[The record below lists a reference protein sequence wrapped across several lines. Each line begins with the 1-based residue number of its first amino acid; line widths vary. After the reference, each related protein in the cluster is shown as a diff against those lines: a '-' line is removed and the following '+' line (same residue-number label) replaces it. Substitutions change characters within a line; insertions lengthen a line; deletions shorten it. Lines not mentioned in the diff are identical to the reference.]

1 MIMANPHIHPLA
13 LRPPAVCR
21 SYTHAHTHRHTKGWA
36 MGVGQKCLIGKERT
50 GTLIKAHG
58 GRNQRANAIHCQS
71 HKDVHS
77 SPSCFSLN
85 FPLLFLKASLFTITK
100 VANQR
105 EQFVMSCTS
114 GGNYEMLFRA
124 DKFGCLGLFEV
135 WKCKCASER
144 ESGVLGQFD

>member
-13 LRPPAVCR
+13 LRRPAVCR
-21 SYTHAHTHRHTKGWA
+21 SYTHAHTHRHTKGRA

-50 GTLIKAHG
+50 GTLIKTHG

-71 HKDVHS
+71 HKEVHS
-77 SPSCFSLN
+77 SPSCFFSQ
-85 FPLLFLKASLFTITK
+85 FSSPFFKASLFTKTK

-105 EQFVMSCTS
+105 EQFVMSCIS

-144 ESGVLGQFD
+144 ESSVLGQLN